1 MTRAAEEPGL
11 PRAPRSVPPRVVDA
25 VLIVLATLFWAG
37 TVAGNVVIF
46 EDTQETARVVG
57 AQWDAQAIAAVAL
70 FPSVAA
76 LWWRRRQP
84 VRVLAIALGATLGA
98 FPFAGLL
105 GVFALHSTASRVSLR
120 KAVLAAVASMGAVF
134 AGHAVWRG
142 APAWDD
148 VVLVV
153 IATAIVTALGLYTGA
168 RRAYF
173 DRLRERALFARA
185 LASFLPAGVA
195 ELIEASPSSLSLEE
209 EIEATVLFSDIRGF
223 SSVAERLTP
232 REVADVVGRHASAMA
247 EVVLSHGGMLDKFA
261 GDGVMAVF
269 GAPRPLP
276 GDADRAIA
284 CAVAM
289 QRRQAELNAEAPA
302 AGAPPTEIG
311 IGVNTG
317 LVIAGTVGGAG
328 RLDYT
333 VIGDAVNVAQRLQS
347 EAGPGEILVSAA
359 TAERCTWPQAQA
371 AGARRLKGRREP
383 VDVFRIGWDGAP

>member
-1 MTRAAEEPGL
+1 M
-11 PRAPRSVPPRVVDA
+11 
-25 VLIVLATLFWAG
+25 I
-37 TVAGNVVIF
+37 AGNVVIF
-46 EDTQETARVVG
+46 EGADENARIVG
-57 AQWDAQAIAAVAL
+57 EEWDARAIAAVVL
-70 FPSVAA
+70 LPSVGA
-76 LWWRRRQP
+76 LWWRRRSP
-84 VRVLAIALGATLGA
+84 VRVLGVALAMTLAA
-98 FPFAGLL
+98 FPFAAIL
-105 GVFALHSTASRVSLR
+105 GVFALHSTASRVSQR
-120 KAVLAAVASMGAVF
+120 RAIAAGVVSLGIVF
-134 AGHAVWRG
+134 AGHAIWEG

-148 VVLVV
+148 VVL
-153 IATAIVTALGLYTGA
+153 ILISTAIVTALGLYTGA

-223 SSVAERLTP
+223 SSVAEQLTP
-232 REVADVVGRHASAMA
+232 RAVADVVGRHASAMA

-276 GDADRAIA
+276 GDADRAVA

-347 EAGPGEILVSAA
+347 EAGAGEILVSAA
-359 TAERCTWPQAQA
+359 TAERCTWPQAEA
-371 AGARRLKGRREP
+371 AGARQLKGRKEP
-383 VDVFRIGWDGAP
+383 VDVFRIGWSG

>member
-1 MTRAAEEPGL
+1 M
-11 PRAPRSVPPRVVDA
+11 
-25 VLIVLATLFWAG
+25 
-37 TVAGNVVIF
+37 VAGNVILF
-46 EDTQETARVVG
+46 EEAQDEARIVG
-57 AQWDAQAIAAVAL
+57 EEWDARAIAAVAL
-70 FPSVAA
+70 LPSVVA
-76 LWWRRRQP
+76 LWWRRRHP
-84 VRVLAIALGATLGA
+84 VRVLGVSLAMTLAA
-98 FPFAGLL
+98 FPFAAIF
-105 GVFALHSTASRVSLR
+105 GVFALHSTASRVSQR
-120 KAVLAAVASMGAVF
+120 RAIAAGLVSVGTVF
-134 AGHAVWRG
+134 AGHAIWEG

-148 VVLVV
+148 VILVV

-195 ELIEASPSSLSLEE
+195 ELIEASPSSLSLEQ

-223 SSVAERLTP
+223 SSVAEQLSP
-232 REVADVVGRHASAMA
+232 RQVADVVGRHASAMA

-269 GAPRPLP
+269 GAPKPLP

-289 QRRQAELNAEAPA
+289 QRRQAELNEEAPA
-302 AGAPPTEIG
+302 AGLPLTEIG

-359 TAERCTWPQAQA
+359 TAERCSWPQAEA
-371 AGARRLKGRREP
+371 AGARHLKGRKEP
-383 VDVFRIGWDGAP
+383 VDVFRIGWDAD